1 MNDSQRRI
9 YIVFSRTPGK
19 LGRAIRAVTGDEYNH
34 VSLALDPR
42 LRRCYSFARIHEN
55 TPLYGGFVAES
66 PLSFTRHGVPSRIMI
81 CALDIPFDRYR
92 LLVRKLH
99 RMEESGGYIYNT
111 ASALTAVIHRRVDIP
126 RAYTCVEFVADMLRL
141 SGVTLPAGF
150 ITVGELAALLGQNA
164 VYRGSSEPFC
174 RGAVWGRD
182 EFPIRSSAGG
192 YLRRTAGNFA
202 RLAARKLSAR

>member
-1 MNDSQRRI
+1 MNDSRRRI
-9 YIVFSRTPGK
+9 YIVFSRTPGR

-66 PLSFTRHGVPSRIMI
+66 PLRFTRHGVPSRIMI

-111 ASALTAVIHRRVDIP
+111 ASALTAVIHRRVDIAH
-126 RAYTCVEFVADMLRL
+126 AYTCVEFVADMLRL
-141 SGVTLPAGF
+141 SGVTLPLGF
-150 ITVGELAALLGQNA
+150 ITVGGLAGLLGRNA